1 MPESVLTELSGLLW
15 RERDVLEQLV
25 ERLRVDRRVDDVQ
38 SNGLLHSISSL
49 EIHRAITTREVAIDM
64 GLDGEPTLQDLVERA
79 GEDWSAVL
87 AAHRRAL
94 LALSEELRSLLRPAP
109 AKSDGNV
116 VTLPAPGRALQRSLR
131 DFLA

>member
-1 MPESVLTELSGLLW
+1 MANSILSELSGLLW

-25 ERLRVDRRVDDVQ
+25 ERLRAEAPGDDVH

-49 EIHRAITTREVAIDM
+49 EIHRAITTREVALDF
-64 GLDGEPTLQDLVERA
+64 GLEGEPTLRELIQLATEEWA
-79 GEDWSAVL
+79 PVL

-94 LALSEELRSLLRPAP
+94 LDLDQELRPLLRGPTHT
-109 AKSDGNV
+109 SGNV
-116 VTLPAPGRALQRSLR
+116 VTLPTHGRTVHRSLR